1 MNTLLLL
8 LVAFVSLASAGVFQM
23 PLHRT
28 ESRMTKMIKAGTW
41 ANYRQLKE
49 FTRHSARAVVS
60 QPVNDYDDLEY
71 LGNITAGTGGEQMF
85 VVVLDTGS
93 ANLWVP
99 DTTCAASC
107 NGKRK
112 FNSAQSTTYTR
123 DGQAW
128 SITYGTGSARGF
140 LGVDTIR
147 FGDMGTNQLVVPRT
161 TFGQANSIAAFF
173 AGDPI
178 DGILGLAFQ
187 SLAVDNVVPPLIN
200 AINQGL
206 LDAPIF
212 TVFLQRKGFTENVP
226 AGIFTYG
233 GLDTANCDAAVTYQP
248 LSSATYF
255 QFRMATI
262 AAGTYSSS
270 AGWEVISDTGTS
282 FIGGPQGIVG
292 QMATAVGATFD
303 APNGIYRFRCT
314 VSPPDVKIT
323 IGANVYTITYQD
335 YVVDVGYGNGDCA
348 FALFPFN
355 FGGGGPSWILG
366 DPFIRPYCNVYDI
379 GQRRIGFAA
388 TKNPTK

>member
-1 MNTLLLL
+1 MNTLVLLL
-8 LVAFVSLASAGVFQM
+8 AACVSLASAGVFHM
-23 PLHRT
+23 PLHRV

-41 ANYRQLKE
+41 AEYVKLKE
-49 FTRHSARAVVS
+49 FYRHSARAVVS

-71 LGNITAGTGGEQMF
+71 LGNITIGSSNQQF

-99 DTTCAASC
+99 DSTCAASC
-107 NGKRK
+107 NGKAK

-140 LGVDTIR
+140 LGVDTVA
-147 FGDMGTNQLVVPRT
+147 FGTMGTTQLIVPRT
-161 TFGQANSIAAFF
+161 TFGQATTIAAFF
-173 AGDPI
+173 AQDPI

-212 TVFLQRKGFTENVP
+212 TVYLQRKGSAENVR

-233 GLDTANCDAAVTYQP
+233 GLDTANCGAIIAYQP

-255 QFRMATI
+255 QFRMTTI
-262 AAGTYSSS
+262 AVGTFTSST
-270 AGWEVISDTGTS
+270 GWEVISDTGTS
-282 FIGGPQGIVG
+282 FIGGIPATVRS
-292 QMATAVGATFD
+292 MATAVGAVFD
-303 APNGIYRFRCT
+303 SPNGIYAMSCNANPAN
-314 VSPPDVKIT
+314 VVIT
-323 IGANVYTITYQD
+323 IGANQYTITPAD
-335 YVVDVGYGNGDCA
+335 YIVDVGYGNGQCA
-348 FALFPFN
+348 FAIFPFDSTG
-355 FGGGGPSWILG
+355 FSVQWILG
-366 DPFIRPYCNVYDI
+366 DPFIRPYCNVYDL
-379 GQRRIGFAA
+379 GQRRIGFA
-388 TKNPTK
+388 PVLRP

>member
-1 MNTLLLL
+1 MNTVILL

-23 PLHRT
+23 ELHHV

-41 ANYRQLKE
+41 ADYLKLKE
-49 FTRHSARAVVS
+49 FYRHSNRAVVS

-71 LGNITAGTGGEQMF
+71 LGNITIGSNNNQQF

-112 FNSAQSTTYTR
+112 FDSTRSQTYTR
-123 DGQAW
+123 NGQSW

-140 LGVDTIR
+140 LGVDTVR
-147 FGDMGTNQLVVPRT
+147 FGSVGTQQLVVPTT

-173 AGDPI
+173 AQDPI

-212 TVFLQRKGFTENVP
+212 TVYLQRKGGAENVRG
-226 AGIFTYG
+226 GIFTYG
-233 GLDTANCDAAVTYQP
+233 GLDTANCGAIIAYQP

-255 QFRMATI
+255 QFRMASI
-262 AAGTYSSS
+262 AVGTYTSPTSY
-270 AGWEVISDTGTS
+270 EVISDTGTS
-282 FIGGPQGIVG
+282 FIGGMPNVVSRLAAQVNA
-292 QMATAVGATFD
+292 QFD
-303 APNGIYRFRCT
+303 QPNGIYAMSCNANT
-314 VSPPDVKIT
+314 ADVIIT
-323 IGANVYTITYQD
+323 IGATQYRITKAD
-335 YVVDVGYGNGDCA
+335 YIVDVGYGNGQCA
-348 FALFPFN
+348 FAIFPFDSTG
-355 FGGGGPSWILG
+355 FSVQWILG
-366 DPFIRPYCNVYDI
+366 DPFIRPFCNIYDI
-379 GQRRIGFAA
+379 GQRRIGFA
-388 TKNPTK
+388 PVLRP